1 MIYILE
7 DDEPIRTMLMYA
19 LMKDEENKG
28 FECPSAFWK
37 AMEEKAP
44 QLIILDL
51 MLPEEDG
58 LSVLKKLKASPAWE
72 DIPVLILS
80 AKDSEVDKAIG
91 LDLGADD
98 YLAKPFGIME
108 LASRVKAIRRRYEKT
123 KKKETILRCRT
134 IELNE
139 TKHEVTK
146 DNECSP
152 HKRG

>member
-1 MIYILE
+1 MSKRIL
-7 DDEPIRTMLMYA
+7 
-19 LMKDEENKG
+19 
-28 FECPSAFWK
+28 K

-123 KKKETILRCRT
+123 KRKKPYFAAERSSSM
-134 IELNE
+134 
-139 TKHEVTK
+139 KQSMK
-146 DNECSP
+146 
-152 HKRG
+152 

>member
-72 DIPVLILS
+72 DISPYS
-80 AKDSEVDKAIG
+80 FRKRQR
-91 LDLGADD
+91 
-98 YLAKPFGIME
+98 
-108 LASRVKAIRRRYEKT
+108 SRQGDRTRSWRRRLSGQT
-123 KKKETILRCRT
+123 VRDHGTRFPRQSDPAP
-134 IELNE
+134 
-139 TKHEVTK
+139 V
-146 DNECSP
+146 
-152 HKRG
+152 

>member
-1 MIYILE
+1 MIYSLE

-37 AMEEKAP
+37 AMEEEAP

-72 DIPVLILS
+72 DIPCLLYTSPSPRDAHESRLTAS
-80 AKDSEVDKAIG
+80 A
-91 LDLGADD
+91 
-98 YLAKPFGIME
+98 
-108 LASRVKAIRRRYEKT
+108 
-123 KKKETILRCRT
+123 
-134 IELNE
+134 
-139 TKHEVTK
+139 
-146 DNECSP
+146 
-152 HKRG
+152 